1 MSIFKETFKDF
12 VFRQLRMREAIV
24 QTGNDGGT
32 RFGNPRTQIQIGTN
46 FENINIAKGA
56 FYTNSISKQCV
67 VRMTS
72 GVDTSKFALEM
83 GLDEDEIAR
92 NFILEG
98 GILQEN
104 GQPKEGFAKEN
115 GAYGDKFTRSESDY
129 DFGIVPMPGIIDAN
143 IRTKTAYGSLRE
155 AQVNF
160 VCHNR
165 RQLDVLEI
173 LYMRPGMPIL
183 LEWQWSPY
191 INKEGN
197 IDKTLYNIDFF
208 DTSKTINDLNLEII
222 NNKDK
227 SDGNYDGFIG
237 FCKNFEIV
245 SRPDGGF
252 DCVTEIIAIGEVL
265 ESLKSRNDSLYQNEE
280 LEGVALDNMQL
291 LLEGFLELS
300 ELYSNGFD
308 LQNIQTNKTLLDRPL
323 AREIIRNDIKIS
335 DDDLKFA
342 AAAKSGRNVDEKKN
356 LNYKDNQEKLTNYFE
371 SIKNFFLFDDE
382 KIGEFKVFNPFNRDA
397 TNAYKANDTF
407 VRWDYFCD
415 KMNEY
420 IFPLYDP
427 TDTKNTLLKW
437 SYTRPKVEGKYD
449 KVVNVNREL
458 VNEEYIELVRYKIP
472 SNNPTLRKVDN
483 RNKDSK
489 KRTFEGDSTE
499 KGLFVDISN
508 LNKEDGETY
517 IDTIHNIIDVESIMN
532 NSFNPKVCL
541 LPRQTNKNPKAF
553 EIEKNIGFAR
563 EEPDYIGHIMLNV
576 SYLLTTYNKMAYSND
591 KPKEDFNLFDYFKKI
606 WDDVNTACLGHHNFT
621 LNVENERTDR
631 IRIIDLQVNPPVIT
645 SGDLIP
651 GREKIYEFKI
661 QSNQSIV
668 RDFNFNTTIPSSLS
682 ATIAIASQAPT
693 SIEDLD
699 QVTFKN
705 FTKDIKS
712 RFTTNVE
719 KSLSINSGTTESPPE
734 LYTKDLLKYYVNASK
749 LCLEV
754 AKINNG
760 AYNQNGKIND
770 KSFIKARALVGSID
784 NLIPSLLIRDPQ
796 SGLRKDKIPSE
807 LSAIIP
813 LKFNVVMDGI
823 SGIVIGNVFKVEKDK
838 LPIGYQGDDVCFI
851 VMGESQTIT
860 SGQDWTTELSGML
873 TLLNLENPT
882 NEEGDPIEN
891 ENINFTFGSSGA
903 PVSRTEEE
911 IVTQTSPT
919 TTSGN
924 VVPQGTNIVD

>member
-1 MSIFKETFKDF
+1 
-12 VFRQLRMREAIV
+12 
-24 QTGNDGGT
+24 
-32 RFGNPRTQIQIGTN
+32 
-46 FENINIAKGA
+46 
-56 FYTNSISKQCV
+56 
-67 VRMTS
+67 
-72 GVDTSKFALEM
+72 
-83 GLDEDEIAR
+83 
-92 NFILEG
+92 
-98 GILQEN
+98 
-104 GQPKEGFAKEN
+104 
-115 GAYGDKFTRSESDY
+115 
-129 DFGIVPMPGIIDAN
+129 
-143 IRTKTAYGSLRE
+143 
-155 AQVNF
+155 
-160 VCHNR
+160 
-165 RQLDVLEI
+165 
-173 LYMRPGMPIL
+173 
-183 LEWQWSPY
+183 
-191 INKEGN
+191 
-197 IDKTLYNIDFF
+197 
-208 DTSKTINDLNLEII
+208 
-222 NNKDK
+222 
-227 SDGNYDGFIG
+227 
-237 FCKNFEIV
+237 
-245 SRPDGGF
+245 
-252 DCVTEIIAIGEVL
+252 
-265 ESLKSRNDSLYQNEE
+265 
-280 LEGVALDNMQL
+280 
-291 LLEGFLELS
+291 
-300 ELYSNGFD
+300 
-308 LQNIQTNKTLLDRPL
+308 
-323 AREIIRNDIKIS
+323 
-335 DDDLKFA
+335 
-342 AAAKSGRNVDEKKN
+342 
-356 LNYKDNQEKLTNYFE
+356 
-371 SIKNFFLFDDE
+371 
-382 KIGEFKVFNPFNRDA
+382 
-397 TNAYKANDTF
+397 
-407 VRWDYFCD
+407 
-415 KMNEY
+415 
-420 IFPLYDP
+420 
-427 TDTKNTLLKW
+427 
-437 SYTRPKVEGKYD
+437 
-449 KVVNVNREL
+449 
-458 VNEEYIELVRYKIP
+458 
-472 SNNPTLRKVDN
+472 
-483 RNKDSK
+483 
-489 KRTFEGDSTE
+489 
-499 KGLFVDISN
+499 
-508 LNKEDGETY
+508 
-517 IDTIHNIIDVESIMN
+517 
-532 NSFNPKVCL
+532 
-541 LPRQTNKNPKAF
+541 
-553 EIEKNIGFAR
+553 
-563 EEPDYIGHIMLNV
+563 
-576 SYLLTTYNKMAYSND
+576 MAYSND

-882 NEEGDPIEN
+882 NEEVDPIEN